1 MDKVIQVTLIWI
13 LYLYLFYK
21 EFFVKNP
28 IKNELSQYLPI
39 EVKILVLIKV
49 VGFLLI
55 PIGLTLW
62 FYTHSLLSYP
72 VLFIVAGGILYYLP
86 SVFKK
91 FDKVKAIL

>member
-1 MDKVIQVTLIWI
+1 MDKIIQVTIIWV

-28 IKNELSQYLPI
+28 IKNDFSQSRPT

-49 VGFLLI
+49 VGFILI

-62 FYTHSLLSYP
+62 FYNHTLLSYP
-72 VLFIVAGGILYYLP
+72 VLLMVAGSILYYLP
-86 SVFKK
+86 SIFKK
-91 FDKVKAIL
+91 FDKV